1 MIILK
6 KGKVAITVTIIV
18 IVILLLGC
26 TGAFYA
32 LSEGT
37 FDPAKVTNLFTDATT
52 EPSTE
57 SSAEKATEPPTQ
69 ALPELSATISSQTL
83 DLTESQTAQI
93 TAELKKGDK
102 EKCNIRYSTSDEN
115 IAAIDAKGLITP
127 MSKGECQ
134 VGVYIEG
141 YETTVKNFTVTVDDY
156 RIEQINILNE
166 YLFNLNTKETYTY
179 AGSKTGNAR
188 LTGCKIDDFN
198 NDGSYE
204 LFLIYK
210 MANDFQKVQV
220 VTVIGGTAYIGQT
233 DKSYSD
239 IVGGGYSTYIEDIY
253 IDGNGSI
260 NIISEYTK
268 TDSIYT
274 EKTTLLYSTGSS
286 ISQMAKYYSKEPF
299 NIGDMSKKSEYKI
312 DETVKTR
319 DEFTSLYTSLKTSRE
334 LFDDY
339 ISITAT
345 LSQGNYTKA
354 EMPASLGSAY
364 YNRIKWITSDEGV
377 AKVGETGV
385 ITGGSKVG
393 SCTITG
399 TIDGISA
406 PMCKV
411 TVEST
416 AVSNEFN
423 SYIEEIR
430 DDYIIGEAGNKMSLY
445 GYYITDIDMD
455 GTTDLLLYYT
465 GGNGC
470 QLEIA
475 HFVGSQVSRQVVK
488 SVVTENGVACMFD
501 LFVDSMNGNATVLY
515 VGNVSKADSTMT
527 TDFHYETYSG
537 GAFVSNTS
545 EYTVITSSGNSQYK
559 VGGETVEQDSFNTML
574 NRYRKLGDWVVLN

>member
-18 IVILLLGC
+18 VLLLGG

-37 FDPAKVTNLFTDATT
+37 FDPAKLTNLFT
-52 EPSTE
+52 E
-57 SSAEKATEPPTQ
+57 ATEPPTE
-69 ALPELSATISSQTL
+69 APTEATEPPTEAPPELSATISSQTL
-83 DLTESQTAQI
+83 ELTQSQTSQI

-115 IAAIDAKGLITP
+115 IASIDAKGLITP

-134 VGVYIEG
+134 VGVYVEG
-141 YETTVKNFTVTVDDY
+141 YETTIKNFTVTVSDS
-156 RIEQINILNE
+156 RIDQIDILNQ
-166 YLFNLNTKETYTY
+166 YLFSLNAKETYTY
-179 AGSKTGNAR
+179 AGSKKGNAR

-198 NDGSYE
+198 NDGIYE
-204 LFLIYK
+204 LFLTYK

-220 VTVIGGTAYIGQT
+220 VTVSGGTAYISQT

-239 IVGGGYSTYIEDIY
+239 IVGGGYATYVEDIY
-253 IDGNGSI
+253 TDSNGNI
-260 NIISEYTK
+260 NIIAEYTK
-268 TDSIYT
+268 TDSTYT
-274 EKTTLLYSTGSS
+274 EKTTLLYSTGTT
-286 ISQMAKYYSKEPF
+286 ISQLAKYYSKEPF
-299 NIGDMSKKSEYKI
+299 NINNLTKKSQYKV
-312 DETVKTR
+312 DETTKTR
-319 DEFTSLYTSLKTSRE
+319 DEFTSLYSSLKNSRE

-345 LSQGNYTKA
+345 LSEGNYTKA
-354 EMPASLGSAY
+354 ELPANLGSAY
-364 YNRIKWITSDEGV
+364 YNRIKWTTSDDGV
-377 AKVGETGV
+377 AKVSETGV

-393 SCTITG
+393 SCTVTG
-399 TIDGISA
+399 TIDGITA
-406 PMCKV
+406 PLCKV
-411 TVEST
+411 SVEVT

-423 SYIEEIR
+423 SYIDEIR

-445 GYYITDIDMD
+445 GYYITDLDAD

-475 HFVGSQVSRQVVK
+475 HYVGSQVSRQIIK
-488 SVVTENGVACMFD
+488 SVTTENGVACMLD
-501 LFVDSMNGNATVLY
+501 LYVDSMNGNSTVLY
-515 VGNVSKADSTMT
+515 VGNVSKEGSVMT

-537 GAFVSNTS
+537 GTFVSNTS
-545 EYTVITSSGNSQYK
+545 EYTVITGSGEDQFK
-559 VGGETVEQDSFNTML
+559 VGGETVEKDNFNNML
-574 NRYRKLGDWVVLN
+574 NRYRKLGDWVVL

>member
-18 IVILLLGC
+18 VLLLGG

-37 FDPAKVTNLFTDATT
+37 FDPAKLTNLFT
-52 EPSTE
+52 E
-57 SSAEKATEPPTQ
+57 ATEPPTE
-69 ALPELSATISSQTL
+69 APTEATEPPTEAPPELSATISSQTL
-83 DLTESQTAQI
+83 ELTQSQTSQI

-115 IAAIDAKGLITP
+115 IASIDAKGLITP

-134 VGVYIEG
+134 VGVYVEG
-141 YETTVKNFTVTVDDY
+141 YETTIKNFTVTVSDS
-156 RIEQINILNE
+156 RIDQIDILNQ
-166 YLFNLNTKETYTY
+166 YLFSLNAKETYTY
-179 AGSKTGNAR
+179 AGSKKGNAR

-198 NDGSYE
+198 NDGIYE
-204 LFLIYK
+204 LFLTYK

-220 VTVIGGTAYIGQT
+220 VTVSGGTAYISQT

-239 IVGGGYSTYIEDIY
+239 IVGGGYATYVEDIY
-253 IDGNGSI
+253 TDGNGNI
-260 NIISEYTK
+260 NIIAEYTK
-268 TDSIYT
+268 TDSTYT
-274 EKTTLLYSTGSS
+274 EKTTLLYSTGTT
-286 ISQMAKYYSKEPF
+286 ISQLAKYYSKEPF
-299 NIGDMSKKSEYKI
+299 NINNLTKKSQYKV
-312 DETVKTR
+312 DETTKTR
-319 DEFTSLYTSLKTSRE
+319 DEFTSLYSSLKNSRE

-345 LSQGNYTKA
+345 LSEGNYTKA
-354 EMPASLGSAY
+354 ELPANLGSAY
-364 YNRIKWITSDEGV
+364 YNRIKWTTSDDGV
-377 AKVGETGV
+377 AKVSETGV

-393 SCTITG
+393 SCTVTG
-399 TIDGISA
+399 TIDGITA
-406 PMCKV
+406 PLCKV
-411 TVEST
+411 SVEVT

-423 SYIEEIR
+423 SYIDEIR

-445 GYYITDIDMD
+445 GYYITDLDAD

-475 HFVGSQVSRQVVK
+475 HYVGSQVSRQIIK
-488 SVVTENGVACMFD
+488 SVTTENGVACMLD
-501 LFVDSMNGNATVLY
+501 LYVDSMNGNSTVLY
-515 VGNVSKADSTMT
+515 VGNVSKEGSVMT

-537 GAFVSNTS
+537 GTFISNTS
-545 EYTVITSSGNSQYK
+545 EYTVITGSGEDQFK
-559 VGGETVEQDSFNTML
+559 VGGETVEKDNFNNML
-574 NRYRKLGDWVVLN
+574 NRYRKLGDWVVL